1 MFRINSGGLDRADAA
16 PLERRSL
23 GHAPRPDAPYT
34 PPRYET
40 FSPEEAEEDFYE
52 APQAARLPPPPSSRR
67 PEHLKTSPRRRIRPR
82 VFLRLLKW
90 AILLGVWGGLA
101 ASLLLL
107 WFTWD
112 MPRPS
117 ASMAAMRRPALVLT
131 DRNGRPFTHF
141 GDYSGQILT
150 LKTVPA
156 YLPEALVAVEDRR
169 FWEHGGLD
177 FLGMARA
184 AVVDLMAGHVVQ
196 GGSTLTQQVAKTLF
210 LSNARTFRRKAQE
223 LLLTLWLTHHFTP
236 AQILEIYLN
245 RVYLGA
251 GAWGMDAAAETYF
264 GVPASQ
270 VTLWQAAMLA
280 GLPRAPSRFNP
291 LADPAAAIARTKE
304 VLAAMVRSHYITQDQ
319 ADAAITAIDLAPK
332 AADGNYWFSSWA
344 AQQAGP
350 LIPADTDSRLATTFD
365 PRLQAAAQTALT
377 TLLAGP
383 GAAANAHQG
392 AIVVM
397 DAASG
402 GVRAMVGGSVT
413 GHDFFN
419 RAVLA
424 RRQAG
429 SSFKAFVWLAALEAG
444 LTPQSPV
451 MDSPVRIGHWE
462 PRDFERRYM
471 GQVTLTQGLAYS
483 LNTVSARLLMQ
494 AGGPQKVAAVA
505 RRLGITDP
513 IPNNATIALGTPSVG
528 LLEMTG
534 AYATFF
540 NGGHRV
546 TPHGIT
552 ALYADGHD
560 LIAPPPAA
568 VPVISQAEAAE
579 MRQMLGA
586 VVAYG
591 TGRDAAVPGYFVG
604 GKTGT
609 TQSSRDAWFIG
620 GVDGMV
626 IGVWVGNDNDSPM
639 GKTVT
644 GGTLPAALFH
654 AVAMA
659 VTRR

>member
-1 MFRINSGGLDRADAA
+1 MYHINLGAKGPAGAPPYGERGGERAPYA
-16 PLERRSL
+16 
-23 GHAPRPDAPYT
+23 HAPYV

-40 FSPEEAEEDFYE
+40 FAADEDAEDFYE
-52 APQAARLPPPPSSRR
+52 DEAAPPR
-67 PEHLKTSPRRRIRPR
+67 PARRRGRNRRGVRVRPR
-82 VFLRLLKW
+82 LLFRLVKW
-90 AILLGVWGGLA
+90 AILLSVWGGLA
-101 ASLLLL
+101 AALVLL

-112 MPRPS
+112 LPRPS
-117 ASMAAMRRPALVLT
+117 AGMAAMRRPALVLM

-177 FLGMARA
+177 LLGMARA
-184 AVVDLMAGHVVQ
+184 VVVDVMAGHVVQ

-223 LLLTLWLTHHFTP
+223 MLLTLWLTHHFTP
-236 AQILEIYLN
+236 SQILEIYLN

-264 GVPASQ
+264 GIPASELN
-270 VTLWQAAMLA
+270 LWQAAMLA

-304 VLAAMVRSHYITQDQ
+304 VLAAMVRSNYITQTQ
-319 ADAAITAIDLAPK
+319 ADAAAAAINVVPK
-332 AADGNYWFSSWA
+332 SAGGDYWFSSWA

-350 LIPADTDSRLATTFD
+350 LIPADTDSRLVTTFD
-365 PRLQAAAQTALT
+365 PKLQAAAQKALT
-377 TLLAGP
+377 EMLSGPAAGE
-383 GAAANAHQG
+383 NAHQG
-392 AIVVM
+392 AIVVL
-397 DAASG
+397 DAATG
-402 GVRAMVGGSVT
+402 AVRAMVGGSNT

-429 SSFKAFVWLAALEAG
+429 SSFKPFVWLAALEAG
-444 LTPQSPV
+444 MQPDSPV
-451 MDSPVRIGHWE
+451 LDGPVRIGQWQ
-462 PRDFERRYM
+462 PRDFERHYM
-471 GQVTLTQGLAYS
+471 GQVSMTQGLAYS
-483 LNTVSARLLMQ
+483 LNTVAARLLLK
-494 AGGPQKVAAVA
+494 AGGPGRVAAVA
-505 RRLGITDP
+505 HRLGVTDP
-513 IPNNATIALGTPSVG
+513 MPDNATIALGTGSVG

-540 NGGHRV
+540 NGGKRV

-552 ALYADGHD
+552 ALYAETKD
-560 LIAPPPAA
+560 LIPPPAAA
-568 VPVISQAEAAE
+568 VPVISPGLAGQ

-591 TGRDAAVPGYFVG
+591 TGRAAAVPGYFVG

-620 GVDGMV
+620 GVDGNV
-626 IGVWVGNDNDSPM
+626 IGIWVGNDDNSPM
-639 GKTVT
+639 GKEVA

-654 AVAMA
+654 AVALA
-659 VTRR
+659 AIRP

>member
-1 MFRINSGGLDRADAA
+1 MFRIKSGALDPAGAV
-16 PLERRSL
+16 PFEHRSL
-23 GHAPRPDAPYT
+23 SHAPRADAPYT

-40 FSPEEAEEDFYE
+40 FDAEEAEDFYE
-52 APQAARLPPPPSSRR
+52 APEEAVLPPRPKPRR
-67 PEHLKTSPRRRIRPR
+67 ETRPRRRVRTG
-82 VFLRLLKW
+82 FLLRLVKW
-90 AILLGVWGGLA
+90 SILLSVWGGLA
-101 ASLLLL
+101 AALLLL

-117 ASMAAMRRPALVLT
+117 AGMAAMRRPALILT
-131 DRNGRPFTHF
+131 DSHGRPFTHF

-150 LKTVPA
+150 LKTVPP
-156 YLPEALVAVEDRR
+156 YLPQALVAVEDRR
-169 FWEHGGLD
+169 YWEHGGLD
-177 FLGMARA
+177 LLGMARA
-184 AVVDLMAGHVVQ
+184 GVVDLLAGHVVQ

-264 GVPASQ
+264 GIPASDLS
-270 VTLWQAAMLA
+270 LWQAAMLA

-304 VLAAMVRSHYITQDQ
+304 VLAAMVRSQYITQDQ
-319 ADAAITAIDLAPK
+319 AAAAVAAIDLTPK
-332 AADGNYWFSSWA
+332 AAGGDYWFSSWA

-350 LIPADTDSRLATTFD
+350 VIPADTDSRLATTFD

-377 TLLAGP
+377 TMLAGP
-383 GAAANAHQG
+383 GATANAHQG

-397 DAASG
+397 DAATG
-402 GVRAMVGGSVT
+402 AVRAMVGGSDT

-444 LTPQSPV
+444 MTPQSQV
-451 MDSPVRIGHWE
+451 LDAPVRIGQWE

-471 GQVTLTQGLAYS
+471 GPVTITQGLAYS

-540 NGGHRV
+540 NGGRRV

-560 LIAPPPAA
+560 LISPPPAP
-568 VPVISQAEAAE
+568 VPVITQAQAAE

-620 GVDGMV
+620 GVNGMV
-626 IGVWVGNDNDSPM
+626 IGVWVGNDDNSAM
-639 GKTVT
+639 GKAVT
-644 GGTLPAALFH
+644 GGTLPASLFH
-654 AVAMA
+654 TVALA
-659 VTRR
+659 VTRP

>member
-1 MFRINSGGLDRADAA
+1 MYHINLGAKGPADA
-16 PLERRSL
+16 PPFGERA
-23 GHAPRPDAPYT
+23 GEHAPYAHAPYV

-40 FSPEEAEEDFYE
+40 FAAEDDDAEEFNDDE
-52 APQAARLPPPPSSRR
+52 DALPLP
-67 PEHLKTSPRRRIRPR
+67 TRRRGRR
-82 VFLRLLKW
+82 KRRSVRRRLLLRLLKW
-90 AILLGVWGGLA
+90 SILLSVWGGLA
-101 ASLLLL
+101 ASLVLL

-112 MPRPS
+112 LPRPS
-117 ASMAAMRRPALVLT
+117 AGMAAMRRPALVLI

-177 FLGMARA
+177 LLGMARA
-184 AVVDLMAGHVVQ
+184 VVVDVMAGHVVQ

-223 LLLTLWLTHHFTP
+223 MLLTLWLTHHFTP

-264 GVPASQ
+264 GVPASEL
-270 VTLWQAAMLA
+270 TLWQAAMLA

-304 VLAAMVRSHYITQDQ
+304 VLAAMVRSNYITQIQ
-319 ADAAITAIDLAPK
+319 ADAAAGAIRVVPK
-332 AADGNYWFSSWA
+332 AAGGDYWFSSWA

-365 PRLQAAAQTALT
+365 PKLQAAAQKALT
-377 TLLAGP
+377 DMLSGPAAG
-383 GAAANAHQG
+383 ADAHQG
-392 AIVVM
+392 AIVVL
-397 DAASG
+397 DAATG
-402 GVRAMVGGSVT
+402 AVRAMVGGSNT

-429 SSFKAFVWLAALEAG
+429 SSFKPFVWLAALEAG
-444 LTPQSPV
+444 MQP
-451 MDSPVRIGHWE
+451 DSTVLDGPVRIGQWQ
-462 PRDFERRYM
+462 PRDFERDYM
-471 GQVTLTQGLAYS
+471 GQVTMTQGLAYS
-483 LNTVSARLLMQ
+483 LNTVSARLLLK
-494 AGGPQKVAAVA
+494 AGGPEKVEAVA
-505 RRLGITDP
+505 HRLGITDALP
-513 IPNNATIALGTPSVG
+513 DNATIALGTGNVG

-540 NGGHRV
+540 NGGKRV

-552 ALYADGHD
+552 ALYAEKKD
-560 LIAPPPAA
+560 LIPPPAVA
-568 VPVISQAEAAE
+568 VPVISPMLASQ

-591 TGRDAAVPGYFVG
+591 TGRAAAVPGYFVG

-620 GVDGMV
+620 GVDGDV
-626 IGVWVGNDNDSPM
+626 IGVWVGNDDDSPM
-639 GKTVT
+639 GKEVA
-644 GGTLPAALFH
+644 GGTLPSALFH
-654 AVAMA
+654 AVALAA
-659 VTRR
+659 VRP